1 MSGAVAA
8 HAAYNGSG
16 TQGLAVT
23 NKIQGNDGDV
33 MSVFWNKNDTTRQ
46 LLYGSSFV
54 EIQSSGASSTS
65 LFGSSRLFTVNNDI
79 DCLGD
84 LYLQFK
90 LEDFSTTLADYA
102 STGTTSFTIASTGV
116 VIAEGSPNWLLSL
129 IDRIEVQ
136 VGTQIWQT
144 IEKYDIKAVL
154 ASELT
159 ECAFDSF
166 SRSTSQS
173 SGNVYLALPSLF
185 KTIGPQ
191 LCNYSNQTEN
201 GYLMAAA
208 PNQSVKIKVS
218 FVPTPTFSYSG
229 GLLKYND
236 SIVGTASDT
245 VTYKPAN
252 SGMAFQFA
260 SLGVDA
266 TTLTQFNTAVG
277 ITSASG
283 AAAALLGYV
292 PIAAGTFV
300 ATSTAAFPL
309 LSACRLYGKHQIM
322 CNDEREQI
330 KAMPM
335 GMPKRLHMT
344 QNVILSGITTTTV
357 TLDLDQFSLYASH
370 LIITGDL
377 GADVSL
383 LSAEL
388 KLNSSSFSG
397 VLPGALLS
405 SATAETM
412 GLHSNGNVSE
422 NGTNFQHSPGGIG
435 TYVFPLASSAY
446 GGSSV
451 PLNRFD
457 SIRLSLTF
465 TGTPTTPPT
474 VAYVS
479 ITCVGETTAL
489 YKGGAASLA
498 MY

>member
-46 LLYGSSFV
+46 LLYGSAFV
-54 EIQSSGASSTS
+54 EIPSSGSASTN
-65 LFGSSRLFTVNNDI
+65 LAGSSRLFTVNNDI

-90 LEDFSTTLADYA
+90 LEDFNLTVGNYT
-102 STGTTSFTIASTGV
+102 STGTGGFTIGTTGTVLADGST
-116 VIAEGSPNWLLSL
+116 NWLLSL
-129 IDRIEVQ
+129 IDRVEIQ

-144 IEKYDIKAVL
+144 IEKYDIKSVL

-159 ECAFDSF
+159 ESAFDSF
-166 SRSTSQS
+166 SRNTSQS
-173 SGNVYLALPSLF
+173 AGNVYLALPSLF

-191 LCNYSNQTEN
+191 LCNYSNHTED

-208 PNQSVKIKVS
+208 PNQSVKIKVT
-218 FVPTPTFSYSG
+218 FITPTFNYSG
-229 GLLKYND
+229 GLLKYT
-236 SIVGTASDT
+236 VAAGDT
-245 VTYKPAN
+245 DFVTFKPTN
-252 SGMAFQFA
+252 SGLAFQFE
-260 SLGVDA
+260 VNTNDA
-266 TTLTQFNTAVG
+266 TTIAAFQTATGLTVVKAD
-277 ITSASG
+277 AP
-283 AAAALLGYV
+283 ALGYV
-292 PIAAGTFV
+292 PIVAGTFT
-300 ATSTAAFPL
+300 ATSALFPS
-309 LSACRLYGKHQIM
+309 LSVCKLYGKHQIM

-335 GMPKRLHMT
+335 GLPKRLHMT
-344 QNVILSGITTTTV
+344 QNVTVSGFTSSSV

-370 LIITGDL
+370 LIITGEV
-377 GADVSL
+377 GPNVFL

-397 VLPGALLS
+397 VLPGVLLS
-405 SATAETM
+405 SATAESI
-412 GLHSNGNVSE
+412 GLHSNGNLVDDGS
-422 NGTNFQHSPGGIG
+422 NFKNTPGGIG
-435 TYVFPLASSAY
+435 TYVFPLACGAY
-446 GGSSV
+446 SGSSV

-457 SIRLSLTF
+457 SIRLTLTF
-465 TGTPTTPPT
+465 TGTPASAVLLPVT
-474 VAYVS
+474 YVS

-489 YKGGAASLA
+489 FKGGAASLA